1 MAPDTSVTPCP
12 VSATSC
18 IMYGRIYTTS
28 TAGPALMLD
37 RPLSRD
43 LQDLWRLER
52 GALLRLLPQ
61 FSFLLTTVAE

>member
-18 IMYGRIYTTS
+18 TVGFTLRPLQ
-28 TAGPALMLD
+28 GLLC
-37 RPLSRD
+37 PLSRD